1 MNLNRNDLMAQ
12 LAQMQEKLAKAQEDI
27 KSALVEGTSGG
38 GAVKVEISGEYEI
51 KSLKI
56 EPEVIDPDDAGMLE
70 DLVIAAMNEALN
82 KVQALH
88 AEPLAGMPGLG
99 GLGGMPGMPNIPGL
113 GGGAPAAGGGDEPQ
127 MPMNRA
133 ARRAQKK

>member
-1 MNLNRNDLMAQ
+1 MNLNRNDLMNQ

-27 KSALVEGTSGG
+27 QNTVVEGTSGG
-38 GAVKVEISGEYEI
+38 GAVTVEITGNYEI

-56 EPEVIDPDDAGMLE
+56 EPEVVDPDDTGMLE
-70 DLVIAAMNEALN
+70 DLVTAAFNEAIG

-88 AEPLAGMPGLG
+88 AEPLG
-99 GLGGMPGMPNIPGL
+99 GLPNIPGMPNLPGL
-113 GGGAPAAGGGDEPQ
+113 GMGGSAAPEAGADQPQ

-133 ARRAQKK
+133 ARRAQKR

>member
-27 KSALVEGTSGG
+27 QNTVVQGTSGG
-38 GAVKVEISGEYEI
+38 GAVSVEISGNYEI

-56 EPEVIDPDDAGMLE
+56 EPEVVDPDDTGMLE
-70 DLVIAAMNEALN
+70 DLVIAALNEAIG

-88 AEPLAGMPGLG
+88 AEPLG
-99 GLGGMPGMPNIPGL
+99 GMPNIPGMPNLPGLGL
-113 GGGAPAAGGGDEPQ
+113 GGGGAAGADAGGDQPQ
-127 MPMNRA
+127 APMNRA
-133 ARRAQKK
+133 ARRAQKR

>member
-12 LAQMQEKLAKAQEDI
+12 LAQMQEKLAKAQEEI
-27 KSALVEGTSGG
+27 QNTVVEATSGG
-38 GAVKVEISGEYEI
+38 GAVKVELSGDYTI

-70 DLVIAAMNEALN
+70 DLVIAAMNEALT

-88 AEPLAGMPGLG
+88 ADPLG
-99 GLGGMPGMPNIPGL
+99 GGMPNIPGL
-113 GGGAPAAGGGDEPQ
+113 PNIPGMPGLGGGGAPSADAG
-127 MPMNRA
+127 PMNRA